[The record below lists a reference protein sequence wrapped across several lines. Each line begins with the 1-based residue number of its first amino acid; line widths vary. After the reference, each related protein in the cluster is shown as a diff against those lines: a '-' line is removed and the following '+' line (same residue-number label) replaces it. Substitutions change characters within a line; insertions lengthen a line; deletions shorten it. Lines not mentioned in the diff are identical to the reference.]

1 MFSLIW
7 FLIIGLL
14 AGYLATWFMEAGRAG
29 VLGMMVVGVLGS
41 FIGGFV
47 IRLFGFQAVGFP
59 ATLVS
64 ATVGAVIC
72 IAAIRYFGPK
82 F

>member
-7 FLIIGLL
+7 FLLIGLL
-14 AGYLATWFMEAGRAG
+14 AGWLATKFMEAGQAG

-41 FIGGFV
+41 FVGGLLF
-47 IRLFGFQAVGFP
+47 RLLGFEKVGFP
-59 ATLVS
+59 ATLVT

>member
-41 FIGGFV
+41 FIGGLVFS
-47 IRLFGFQAVGFP
+47 IMGFKAVGFP

-64 ATVGAVIC
+64 ATVGAAIC